1 MTNPYIMSYH
11 SNLKHRILNNELIG
25 FEVIENYIG
34 NSNRM
39 LLYFKSEPKIRPV
52 LANKI
57 DEYKELLKDIN
68 TKFNRVTE
76 GICPIIF

>member
-1 MTNPYIMSYH
+1 MSYH
-11 SNLKHRILNNELIG
+11 SDLKNRILNNELIG
-25 FEVIENYIG
+25 FELVENYIG
-34 NSNRM
+34 STNRM
-39 LLYFKSEPKIRPV
+39 LLYFNSEPKIRPV

-68 TKFNRVTE
+68 TKFNQVTE